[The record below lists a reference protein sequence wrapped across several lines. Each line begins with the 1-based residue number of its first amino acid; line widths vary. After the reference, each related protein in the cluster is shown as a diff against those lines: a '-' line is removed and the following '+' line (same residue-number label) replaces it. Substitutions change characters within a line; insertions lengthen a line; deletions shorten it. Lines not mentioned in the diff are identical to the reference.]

1 MCEFSVREDLCL
13 PKEKYDSL
21 DLAMNLVNS
30 GGVHFSQCPV
40 LSYGTINPCCVC
52 VCVWVCVC
60 DCDCD
65 CDCVGEGGAGATMSS
80 HVTSDMVTN
89 PLIKL
94 SLHSHSS
101 KGKQTLP

>member
-30 GGVHFSQCPV
+30 GEVHFSQCPV

-52 VCVWVCVC
+52 VCVGVGVGGCVCV
-60 DCDCD
+60 
-65 CDCVGEGGAGATMSS
+65 T
-80 HVTSDMVTN
+80 VTVTVTVTVWGRVELE
-89 PLIKL
+89 PLCL
-94 SLHSHSS
+94 AM
-101 KGKQTLP
+101 